1 MKRLVSVQGQH
12 IEVYVEET
20 EPGRWKATG
29 EYGGKIW
36 SVTSTTANRAASN
49 WGVAVGQLDPAHR
62 NEPPLETER

>member
-12 IEVYVEET
+12 VEVYVEQA

-49 WGVAVGQLDPAHR
+49 WGIAFGQLDPAHR
-62 NEPPLETER
+62 NELPPEAER